1 MLVRG
6 FCLSSAFLFMLLI
19 IMPPGPHTVHSSTPS
34 HLDGQKVPFCSD
46 NRDNFPATGSSVRSP
61 TATDTIPYN
70 PNHNGSTDGLLGTG
84 EYKSQLEIS
93 SSPAITFYWE
103 HNGTLLF
110 WAANCSIDGYF
121 SIGWPIKDKIDAKM
135 NELDMIFTFGNDSG
149 VYVYDTHA
157 TSRFGHGPDTDQ
169 TRIVSFGSD
178 NQSTFFIEMAL
189 KLASEDTDDIS
200 LELEGTYEFWFVW
213 HAQADSFAAS
223 GHGRTSNQ
231 FMLEK
236 AEIDTDQDGLL
247 DSEESSWGTSPSN
260 NDTDGDGLK
269 DGTEALWELANGSMQ
284 SPLYFDPTN
293 ADTNGN
299 GINDPAEDYDE
310 DGLTSLQEVGTSTHP
325 LLTDTDGDK
334 LSDGDEVTTHGT
346 DPLLADSDGDILTDG
361 EEVAQDRDPLHAS
374 INIAYNRF
382 HQGEVDGAIN
392 ANEYRSSFTDINH
405 TKITV
410 YWEHDGELLYV
421 ALASNTSGWLS
432 FGWSIE
438 PIVGL
443 GTFQMQTMDLVIGAV
458 SSGNILQIMDHHG
471 TSNWTHGPDLD
482 FAQIERAHGLDNGY
496 ATTIEF
502 SLHLESSDTEQDVP
516 LEPGE
521 EYFLALAYGL
531 FDEMGLHDGVTRD
544 SVQFYIAVPY
554 GSETISE
561 EEDDF
566 NPLDPFDLVDQL
578 DLLTITFLTI
588 AGLSG
593 IAVVVLTLYVSKQVQ
608 K

>member
-1 MLVRG
+1 
-6 FCLSSAFLFMLLI
+6 MLLI
-19 IMPPGPHTVHSSTPS
+19 FLSPGHHVVQAYATS
-34 HLDGQKVPFCSD
+34 HLDSQTPRFCKD
-46 NRDNFPATGSSVRSP
+46 KKNDFPSISTSVRSP
-61 TATDTIPYN
+61 TATDKIPYN
-70 PNHNGSTDGLLGTG
+70 PIHNGSTDGLLGIE

-121 SIGWPIKDKIDAKM
+121 SIGWPIKDQVDAKM
-135 NELDMIFTFGNDSG
+135 NELDMIFTFDNDSG
-149 VYVYDTHA
+149 AYVYDTHA
-157 TSRFGHGPDTDQ
+157 TGRFAHGPDADQ
-169 TRIVSFGSD
+169 TRIISFGFD

-189 KLASEDTDDIS
+189 KLTSEDPDDIS

-213 HAQADSFAAS
+213 HAQADSFTAS

-231 FMLEK
+231 YMLEK
-236 AEIDTDQDGLL
+236 AEIDTDKDGLL
-247 DSEESSWGTSPSN
+247 DTEESSWGTSPSN
-260 NDTDGDGLK
+260 NDTDGDGLT
-269 DGTEALWELANGSMQ
+269 DGVEALWELANGSMQ
-284 SPLYFDPTN
+284 SPIYYDPTK

-299 GINDPAEDYDE
+299 GIDDSAEDYDE
-310 DGLTSLQEVGTSTHP
+310 DGLTSLQEAATSTHP
-325 LLTDTDGDK
+325 LLKDTDGDD
-334 LSDGDEVTTHGT
+334 LSDGEEVTTHGT
-346 DPLLADSDGDILTDG
+346 DPLLADSDGDVLTDG
-361 EEVAQDRDPLHAS
+361 EEVAQDRDPLQAS
-374 INIAYNRF
+374 INIPYNRF

-392 ANEYRSSFTDINH
+392 ANEYSSSFTDINH
-405 TKITV
+405 TKITIH
-410 YWEHDGELLYV
+410 WEHDGELLYI
-421 ALASNTSGWLS
+421 ALASNTTGWLS
-432 FGWSIE
+432 FGWSQE

-443 GTFQMQTMDLVIGAV
+443 GTFQMKTMDLVIGAV
-458 SSGNILQIMDHHG
+458 TSGNILQIMDHHG

-482 FAQIERAHGLDNGY
+482 FAQIERAHGLDNGQV
-496 ATTIEF
+496 TTIEF
-502 SLHLESSDTEQDVP
+502 TLHLESSDTEQDVP

-544 SVQFYIAVPY
+544 SVQFYVAVPY
-554 GSETISE
+554 GPGTIAEE
-561 EEDDF
+561 EEDEF

-593 IAVVVLTLYVSKQVQ
+593 FAVVAITLYVSREVQ